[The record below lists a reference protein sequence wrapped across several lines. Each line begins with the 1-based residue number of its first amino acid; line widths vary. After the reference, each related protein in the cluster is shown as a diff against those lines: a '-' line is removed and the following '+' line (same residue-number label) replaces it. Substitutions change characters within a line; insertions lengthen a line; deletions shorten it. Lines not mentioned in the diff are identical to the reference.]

1 MALQLNVNICI
12 IFNINITFFGEIMKK
27 IGIIYNFQK
36 EKAKKEAELIKDWLI
51 NKNYSVTVLPSS
63 IKSIPKINLAL
74 SLGGDGTILKISRLL
89 ADSKVP
95 VLGVNMGSLGFL
107 AETNPEEFYAFF
119 EKILKGKF
127 EIEKRMMIEVKIH
140 SKARVITNY
149 ALNECMVH
157 SGNSGR
163 VIKVS
168 ASVNRE
174 FLADYTGDGLIIST
188 PTGSTA
194 YSLAASGPI
203 VYPNLSVFVVTPICP
218 HMLAQRPMIIP
229 TKDTVITLKA
239 FSKIKKNKPLLAI
252 DGQTDY
258 FLSNGDYVTIT
269 VSPRPLLLMV
279 NPQRKY
285 FEILRTKLKWG
296 ERG

>member
-1 MALQLNVNICI
+1 
-12 IFNINITFFGEIMKK
+12 MKK
-27 IGIIYNFQK
+27 IGVIYNFQK
-36 EKAKKEAELIKDWLI
+36 EKAKKEAGLIKEWLL
-51 NKNYSVTVLPSS
+51 KKKCKVSVLASSVKSLP
-63 IKSIPKINLAL
+63 KMDLAI
-74 SLGGDGTILKISRLL
+74 SLGGDGTILKSSRLL
-89 ADSKVP
+89 AKAKIP
-95 VLGVNMGSLGFL
+95 VLGVNMGSMGFL
-107 AETNPEEFYAFF
+107 AETNPEEFYSFF
-119 EKILKGKF
+119 ENVLKGNF

-140 SKARVITNY
+140 SKNKVIKEY
-149 ALNECMVH
+149 ALNECMIH

-168 ASVNRE
+168 ANVNGE
-174 FLADYTGDGLIIST
+174 FLADYTGDGLIVST

-229 TKDTVITLKA
+229 TNKTVVTLKA
-239 FSKIKKNKPLLAI
+239 SSKNKTDKPLVAI
-252 DGQTDY
+252 DGQSDY
-258 FLSNGDYVTIT
+258 FLSDGGYVD
-269 VSPRPLLLMV
+269 VSVSKEPLFLIL

-285 FEILRTKLKWG
+285 FEILRAKLKWG